1 MDTAGD
7 FANSEQLK
15 FAVLERNEVRDLKL
29 VDISFHFTEKV
40 SILASTLK
48 RSRPYYLRSS
58 HYTVTHMRYKNS
70 YI

>member
-15 FAVLERNEVRDLKL
+15 FAVLERNDVRDLKL

-40 SILASTLK
+40 SILTSTLK
-48 RSRPYYLRSS
+48 RL
-58 HYTVTHMRYKNS
+58 
-70 YI
+70 